1 MGQWLT
7 SIDFK
12 KMSIQE
18 RLISLRHDKQLTQQ
32 EMADTIG
39 VHVNQIRRYEAGA
52 TQPSLEVLKKIAVTL
67 HVSIDSLV
75 FEEAE
80 RDPDDEL
87 KLQFEAISQ
96 FDSDEKKVIKSLLEG
111 MILKHEARRIAN
123 LSM

>member
-18 RLISLRHDKQLTQQ
+18 RLISLRRDKQLIQQ

-75 FEEAE
+75 FNASE

-87 KLQFEAISQ
+87 KLQFEAIQ
-96 FDSDEKKVIKSLLEG
+96 GFTEQEKLVTKTVLEG
-111 MILKHEARRIAN
+111 LILKHDAN
-123 LSM
+123 RFSAMK

>member
-1 MGQWLT
+1 VSL
-7 SIDFK
+7 
-12 KMSIQE
+12 
-18 RLISLRHDKQLTQQ
+18 LILLRRDKQLTQQ

-75 FEEAE
+75 FNTSE

-87 KLQFEAISQ
+87 KLQFEAIQ
-96 FDSDEKKVIKSLLEG
+96 GFTEQEKLVTKTVLEG
-111 MILKHEARRIAN
+111 LILKHDAN
-123 LSM
+123 RFSAAKSD